1 MVQSLDNKLNK
12 MKLTSKKVKEYTEWR
27 SGEELRHCPD
37 AVAEACNEMMRKFN
51 NEFNGELDAKDL
63 MKLLF
68 FNDPIPSLH
77 THSYG
82 FNTATGR
89 NIIETLKMKYYEYES
104 KN

>member
-1 MVQSLDNKLNK
+1 
-12 MKLTSKKVKEYTEWR
+12 MKLTSKKVLDYMSYRTDKELT
-27 SGEELRHCPD
+27 HCPE
-37 AVAEACNEMMRKFN
+37 AIAAACNEMMRKFN
-51 NEFNGELDAKDL
+51 NEFDGELDAKDL

-89 NIIETLKMKYYEYES
+89 AIIESLKMKYYEYKS
-104 KN
+104 TD